1 MKKLKI
7 ISMVITLG
15 LFATGLSL
23 FGVFGPAATIA
34 VKWGLA
40 SLVVLYGIAFVYK
53 VTYKLLQKLSAS
65 PRRQE
70 TEKVGFEI
78 ENMLKELKKEEIKIK
93 TVEPVTLNQ
102 LQNKFK
108 K

>member
-1 MKKLKI
+1 MI
-7 ISMVITLG
+7 ITLG
-15 LFATGLSL
+15 LFATGFSL
-23 FGVFGPAATIA
+23 FGVFGPAAAIA

-53 VTYKLLQKLSAS
+53 ATYKLLEKLSAS
-65 PRRQE
+65 PRTQE
-70 TEKVGFEI
+70 TEKVDFEI